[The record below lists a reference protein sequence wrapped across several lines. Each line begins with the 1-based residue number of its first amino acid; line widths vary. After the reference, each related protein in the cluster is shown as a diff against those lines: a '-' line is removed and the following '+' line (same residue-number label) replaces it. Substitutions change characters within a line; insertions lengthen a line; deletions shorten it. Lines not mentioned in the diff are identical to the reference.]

1 MRSMA
6 SNDPDGQTALGT
18 ARGRVGTF
26 EPLAPAVIAGGLAVM
41 AIALRWRGSDLPAH
55 FFRVGLVERYGFE
68 VWNNF
73 WFAGHHTLGYGAM
86 FPVLGAALGIWTVAV
101 ASAAVSALLAD
112 LVISTAIGHRN
123 WPASLWFAFGTVTNV
138 AVGRL
143 PFALGITIGLGALL
157 AAQHRWIVPCLVLAI
172 ATASASPVV
181 SVFLVLIF
189 GAWAV
194 ISVGRDR
201 LLFAAAAA
209 GGIVPVVVISA
220 LYPQGGMFP
229 FRWTAFLFTLVVCA
243 TVAVLVPARQR
254 LVRVIAGL
262 YALACVAAFAVPTPL
277 GANITRFG
285 MYAAAPVLLAIVPSR
300 RIALAAA
307 LVALA
312 WWQWL
317 PAFDAIVR
325 AGRDPST
332 GEAYYRPLLEF
343 IDAAQTRPARV
354 EVVPTKRHWESAYVA
369 LEVPIARG
377 WERQLDERF
386 NPQFNAPGLTSDRF
400 HHWLLDW
407 GVRYVALSDAP
418 VDSSGEEE
426 AALLAAGLSYLRPVY
441 TDAHWKVWE
450 VVDGTGL
457 VDGPAEVVGIGIDT
471 VTLHVASPGD
481 VLVRI
486 HGSTFWNADPVTCI
500 ESTPDGWLL
509 LRDAKPGTLQ
519 LFLDETAF
527 APDDNHCP
535 TTPAG

>member
-1 MRSMA
+1 MRAMA
-6 SNDPDGQTALGT
+6 SNDRGGRTALGAT
-18 ARGRVGTF
+18 PGRVGMI
-26 EPLAPAVIAGGLAVM
+26 EPFAPALIAGGMATM
-41 AIALRWRGSDLPAH
+41 AIVLRWRGSDLPAH

-123 WPASLWFAFGTVTNV
+123 WPASVWFAFGTVTNV

-157 AAQHRWIVPCLVLAI
+157 AAQHRWTVPCLVLAV
-172 ATASASPVV
+172 APAPASPVV

-189 GAWAV
+189 GAWAM

-201 LLFAAAAA
+201 LVFAVAAAV
-209 GGIVPVVVISA
+209 GIVPVLVISA

-229 FRWTAFLFTLVVCA
+229 FRWTALLFTLLVCA
-243 TVAVLVPARQR
+243 TVAVLVPACQR
-254 LVRVIAGL
+254 LVRVTAGL
-262 YALACVAAFAVPTPL
+262 YALACVAAFVVPTPL

-285 MYAAAPVLLAIVPSR
+285 MYAAAPVVLATATSR
-300 RIALAAA
+300 RIALAAT
-307 LVALA
+307 VATLA
-312 WWQWL
+312 WWQWS

-332 GEAYYRPLLEF
+332 SEAYYRPLLAFLDTE
-343 IDAAQTRPARV
+343 QTQPARV
-354 EVVPTKRHWESAYVA
+354 EVVPTKRHWESAFVA
-369 LEVPIARG
+369 LDVPIARG

-386 NPQFNAPGLTSDRF
+386 NPQFNAPGLTSDGYHR
-400 HHWLLDW
+400 WLLDW
-407 GVRYVALSDAP
+407 GVRYVALADAP
-418 VDSSGEEE
+418 VDSSGEQE
-426 AALLAAGLSYLRPVY
+426 AALLAGGLSYLRPVY

-457 VDGPAEVVGIGIDT
+457 VDGPADVVGLGIDT
-471 VTLHVASPGD
+471 VTLRVESPGD
-481 VLVRI
+481 VLVRV

-500 ESTPDGWLL
+500 ETTSDGWILV
-509 LRDAKPGTLQ
+509 RDAQPGTLQ

-527 APDDNHCP
+527 APDTNHCP
-535 TTPAG
+535 TAPSG